1 MTVLSAI
8 EERRRRLGVS
18 IGQLERA
25 AGISNGHYTRLLK
38 GVTARP
44 PTLAKIDQALARL
57 SRREDPHD
65 RERLEECVF
74 KLCVAF
80 VAMEAGTNAAF
91 VFSHDPAKRATAN
104 PDWMRAADLRRKAL
118 YMANVVVGLPQATL
132 ARAAG
137 MTKSAVSLAMQELEA
152 ERPDSGPDFFSHF
165 EEALQG

>member
-1 MTVLSAI
+1 MTDLSAI
-8 EERRRRLGVS
+8 EERRLRLGVT

-38 GVTARP
+38 GTAARP
-44 PTLAKIDQALARL
+44 TTIAKIEQAL
-57 SRREDPHD
+57 S
-65 RERLEECVF
+65 RLEECVF
-74 KLCVAF
+74 KLCVAI

-104 PDWMRAADLRRKAL
+104 PDWMRAAELRRKAL

-152 ERPDSGPDFFSHF
+152 DRPDSGEDFFSQF

>member
-1 MTVLSAI
+1 MTDVIAI
-8 EERRRRLGVS
+8 EDRRLALKVS
-18 IGQLERA
+18 IRKLERT
-25 AGISNGHYTRLLK
+25 AGLSHGEYRRIVDSQSC
-38 GVTARP
+38 RP
-44 PTLAKIDQALARL
+44 TTIAKLEQALARL

-74 KLCVAF
+74 RLCVAI

-104 PDWMRAADLRRKAL
+104 PDWMRAAELRRKAL